1 MEEIIRIRDSEIIE
15 YTTEDQTNHSGRVIG
30 LFLCLRKDE
39 LLRTI
44 GLLAIFLIAS
54 DRQREFIEVIYRCE
68 EVSFN
73 KHRKVKIMGKD
84 RPVNF
89 LMFE

>member
-1 MEEIIRIRDSEIIE
+1 MFKER
-15 YTTEDQTNHSGRVIG
+15 
-30 LFLCLRKDE
+30 
-39 LLRTI
+39 RTV
-44 GLLAIFLIAS
+44 ANDWVTCNFFLIAS